1 MPNCNMGLLWE
12 SFCLLYDLYSD
23 SLRSSRRKG
32 KGKGIGRKGKKR
44 ACRAGYLPT
53 ITELHRKIGQNSFA
67 KTRAKTVL
75 QYYAIL
81 NNTASISSAASK
93 WMDANLGKTRHAS
106 FPRHLAGRLIVRKD
120 ALEPER
126 CKLKLKLACWGRDG
140 TGRLKEIVS
149 RLKSL

>member
-12 SFCLLYDLYSD
+12 RFCLLYDLYSD
-23 SLRSSRRKG
+23 SLRCSRRKG
-32 KGKGIGRKGKKR
+32 KRKGIGRKGKKR

-53 ITELHRKIGQNSFA
+53 ITELHRKLGQNSFP
-67 KTRAKTVL
+67 KTVS

-81 NNTASISSAASK
+81 NNTATISSAASK
-93 WMDANLGKTRHAS
+93 WMDANLGKKRHAS

-120 ALEPER
+120 ALELKR

-140 TGRLKEIVS
+140 TRRLKEIVS
-149 RLKSL
+149 SLKFFQTF

>member
-23 SLRSSRRKG
+23 SLEGEGDWEKE
-32 KGKGIGRKGKKR
+32 KKR

-53 ITELHRKIGQNSFA
+53 ITELHRKLGQNSFA

-106 FPRHLAGRLIVRKD
+106 FSRHLAGRLIVRKD

-140 TGRLKEIVS
+140 TGRLKEIVA
-149 RLKSL
+149 